1 MARDR
6 KQEGL
11 ESLFRGKAK
20 EHWAAGMFTEWL
32 WTTARPEPDI
42 GADLVVEI
50 PAHLDTEGAS
60 FAVQG
65 RSHKKQVRTE
75 AIERASA
82 LRLQGSVL
90 PVFVL
95 SVHHGSGRVRWM
107 YIEPLFDT
115 EPTYL
120 GGGDLKVCMD
130 DGQAFSLTDPAP
142 PADFV
147 AAIYRA
153 KARGGLKATPSLRLH
168 AQAAEERYGE
178 IDPKFVV
185 RPSYDNGK
193 EVLTIGARD
202 EPVTVKLQM
211 ELRTPQHTESVRDIF
226 EWGSAAHV
234 PDSTFL
240 ISGSPLFEHISR
252 SSSVKEMMFVP
263 KPLWEG
269 SAVLSYQDAANQS
282 RIDVVHAR
290 ISTGTKGVQVTATVA
305 HGLFTFT
312 VRMSS
317 GNEGNVGLSVAHALV
332 RRWNVDELKRVAPAL
347 RLLEAVAT
355 GREILL
361 AVEPPEVREPLQFR
375 WSTDAGHDLDAALL
389 YFQSTAALLKL
400 AQQQDWEL
408 PEFPMEGVSPAQMQG
423 IIAAEALLRGEH
435 VKLPP
440 EHFSFKQ
447 SANHG
452 LDEAK
457 TSPLTIVHGYEL
469 RVYLGGVLLGALPAW
484 VMLRNYDWVLEK
496 IVGSSDWMVSCTP
509 REDSTREYF
518 PPSRDMPKP

>member
-1 MARDR
+1 MARNR

-50 PAHLDTEGAS
+50 PAHRDATGAS
-60 FAVQG
+60 FAVQS
-65 RSHKKQVRTE
+65 RSHKTQVRTE
-75 AIERASA
+75 TIERASA
-82 LRLQGSVL
+82 LRLQGGVL

-120 GGGDLKVCMD
+120 RGGDLKVRMVD
-130 DGQAFSLTDPAP
+130 SQAFSLTDPAP

-168 AQAAEERYGE
+168 AQATEERYRE
-178 IDPKFVV
+178 IDPNFVV

-202 EPVTVKLQM
+202 APVTVQLQM
-211 ELRTPQHTESVRDIF
+211 ELRTPKHKESVREAF

-234 PDSTFL
+234 PDSTFS
-240 ISGSPLFEHISR
+240 ISGSPLFEHISK
-252 SSSVKEMMFVP
+252 SKAVTEMMFMP

-269 SAVLSYQDAANQS
+269 SGVLSYQDATNQS
-282 RIDVVHAR
+282 RTEVVDTR
-290 ISTGTKGVQVTATVA
+290 ISTGTKGVQLIATAFSA
-305 HGLFTFT
+305 LLTFT
-312 VRMSS
+312 LRIGSAKTGSARLDVTY
-317 GNEGNVGLSVAHALV
+317 ALL
-332 RRWNVDELKRVAPAL
+332 RGWNVNELKRAAPAL
-347 RLLEAVAT
+347 RLLEAAAV
-355 GREILL
+355 GRAFLL
-361 AVEPPEVREPLQFR
+361 AVELPEAHAPLQLR
-375 WSTDAGHDLDAALL
+375 WSTNVTQELDAALL
-389 YFQSTAALLKL
+389 VFQSAAALLRL
-400 AQQQDWEL
+400 ARQQDWEL
-408 PEFPMEGVSPAQMQG
+408 PDFPMQDVSPAQMRT

-440 EHFSFKQ
+440 TRFSFKY
-447 SANHG
+447 STRPG

-457 TSPLTIVHGYEL
+457 NSPLTIVHGYEL
-469 RVYLGGVLLGALPAW
+469 PVYVGDTLLGALPAW
-484 VMLRNYDWVLEK
+484 VMLRNYGWSLEQITDSGK
-496 IVGSSDWMVSCTP
+496 WMVSCTP
-509 REDSTREYF
+509 MEDSTREYF
-518 PPSRDMPKP
+518 PPDQNMPKP